1 MRVPGYWIMIELI
14 KYIEKLTDTRELE
27 DLLIASAYW
36 VGIIIM
42 VIFVFW
48 MTVKINNYI
57 QSRKSERAKDDRDD
71 YMV

>member
-1 MRVPGYWIMIELI
+1 MLELF

-36 VGIIIM
+36 VGIVIM

-48 MTVKINNYI
+48 MAVKINNYI
-57 QSRKSERAKDDRDD
+57 QSRKSDRAKDDRDD